1 MLQNDQEYSALLTR
15 IKRQI
20 QEAQTK
26 AIIAV
31 NSELIQLYWKVGQE
45 ILTRQKKEGWGA
57 KVVERLSKDLKKS
70 FPDLKGF
77 SQRNLLYM
85 RKFAEDYPNF
95 AIVQQAVAQ
104 ISWSHNI
111 ILLTKCND
119 MQQRLWYAQ
128 KSVLNGWSRS
138 TLQLFVDSDLY
149 TREGSNTNNFDSILP
164 LPNSDLVEQALKD
177 PYVFDFLNITERVN
191 EKDIEDALVENIT
204 DFLLELGK
212 GFAYVGRQ
220 YHIPVGGVDFYLDLL
235 FYHIDLEC
243 YVVVELKAKEF
254 KPEYVGK
261 LGFYLTAVNEQVK
274 KKHHNPTIGIL
285 ICKEKNEI
293 IAKYALGETNHP
305 IGVSEFKLSKNFE
318 QNIKKTLPPI
328 EDLEKGLKDLDED

>member
-95 AIVQQAVAQ
+95 AIVQ
-104 ISWSHNI
+104 
-111 ILLTKCND
+111 
-119 MQQRLWYAQ
+119 R
-128 KSVLNGWSRS
+128 
-138 TLQLFVDSDLY
+138 
-149 TREGSNTNNFDSILP
+149 
-164 LPNSDLVEQALKD
+164 
-177 PYVFDFLNITERVN
+177 
-191 EKDIEDALVENIT
+191 
-204 DFLLELGK
+204 
-212 GFAYVGRQ
+212 
-220 YHIPVGGVDFYLDLL
+220 
-235 FYHIDLEC
+235 
-243 YVVVELKAKEF
+243 
-254 KPEYVGK
+254 
-261 LGFYLTAVNEQVK
+261 
-274 KKHHNPTIGIL
+274 
-285 ICKEKNEI
+285 
-293 IAKYALGETNHP
+293 
-305 IGVSEFKLSKNFE
+305 
-318 QNIKKTLPPI
+318 
-328 EDLEKGLKDLDED
+328 

>member
-293 IAKYALGETNHP
+293 IAKYANQDATR
-305 IGVSEFKLSKNFE
+305 SEEHTSELQSH
-318 QNIKKTLPPI
+318 
-328 EDLEKGLKDLDED
+328 

>member
-1 MLQNDQEYSALLTR
+1 MLQNDQEYKELLLR
-15 IKRQI
+15 IKQQI
-20 QEAQTK
+20 QASQTK

-31 NSELIQLYWKVGQE
+31 NNELIQLYWKVGHE
-45 ILTRQKKEGWGA
+45 ILARQQKEGWGT

-85 RKFAEDYPNF
+85 RKFAEDYPDF
-95 AIVQQAVAQ
+95 KIVQQAVAQ

-111 ILLTKCND
+111 ILLTKCAELEK
-119 MQQRLWYAQ
+119 RLWYAQ
-128 KSVLNGWSRS
+128 KSIQNGWSRN
-138 TLQLFVDSDLY
+138 TLQIFIESDLY
-149 TREGSNTNNFDSILP
+149 GREGSNTNNFNTVLAM
-164 LPNSDLVEQALKD
+164 PNSDLVEQTLKD
-177 PYVFDFLNITERVN
+177 PYIFDFLNLTEQVN
-191 EKDIEDALVENIT
+191 EKGIEDALVENIT

-220 YHIPVGGVDFYLDLL
+220 YHVPVGGVDFYLDLL

-261 LGFYLTAVNEQVK
+261 LGFYLTAVNEQIK
-274 KKHHNPTIGIL
+274 KPQHNPTIGIL
-285 ICKEKNEI
+285 ICREKNEI

-305 IGVSEFKLSKNFE
+305 IGVSEFKLSKDFE
-318 QNIKKTLPPI
+318 KKIKKTLPLI
-328 EDLEKGLKDLDED
+328 EDLEKGLNDLGEE